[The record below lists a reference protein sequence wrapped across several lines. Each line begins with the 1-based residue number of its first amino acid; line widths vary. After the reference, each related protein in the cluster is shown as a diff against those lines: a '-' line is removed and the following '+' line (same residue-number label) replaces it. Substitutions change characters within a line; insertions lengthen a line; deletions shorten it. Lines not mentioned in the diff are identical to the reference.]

1 MSFISTVIKE
11 QIQNFYLIR
20 RLSLYEVK
28 TSNNNNYLGM
38 LWEILNPGIQIA
50 IYWFVFGYVSNR
62 DNVDGI
68 EYFPWMLAGI
78 TLWFFVNPAITQGSK
93 SIYTRLKMLSKM
105 NFPMSVIPSYV
116 IFSKLYPHMMLIVVI
131 TLLLQ
136 FLGYPISIY
145 YIQLPYF
152 LFATV
157 VFLFALSLI
166 TSTLTTI
173 VRDFQ
178 NVVTSIMRV
187 LLYLTPILW
196 ASSRLPDWMQMV
208 MLSNPLYYL
217 IQGYRASMLGTGWFF
232 VDHWLYTLYFWGI
245 LLVLLFIGSMLHV
258 KFRRHFIDYL

>member
-1 MSFISTVIKE
+1 MSFIFTVIKE

-20 RLSLYEVK
+20 RLSLYELK

-62 DNVDGI
+62 KDVDHI
-68 EYFPWMLAGI
+68 HYFPWMLAGI
-78 TLWFFVNPAITQGSK
+78 VLWFFVNPAITQGSK
-93 SIYTRLKMLSKM
+93 SIYSRLKMLSKM

-116 IFSKLYPHMMLIVVI
+116 IFSKLYPHMMLLVVVSI
-131 TLLLQ
+131 LIQLW
-136 FLGYPISIY
+136 GYPISIY
-145 YIQLPYF
+145 YVQLPYF
-152 LFATV
+152 LVATV
-157 VFLFALSLI
+157 IFLFALALI

-196 ASSRLPDWMQMV
+196 ASDRLPTWLQLV
-208 MLSNPLYYL
+208 MKANPLYYL
-217 IQGYRASMLGTGWFF
+217 VQGYRASLLGTSWFIS
-232 VDHWLYTLYFWGI
+232 DWIYTLYFWCAI
-245 LLVLLFIGSMLHV
+245 FVLLFIGSVLHV

>member
-1 MSFISTVIKE
+1 MSFITTVLKE

-20 RLSLYEVK
+20 RLSLYELK

-50 IYWFVFGYVSNR
+50 IYWFVFGYVSDR
-62 DNVDGI
+62 KDVDEI
-68 EYFPWMLAGI
+68 KYFPWMLAGI
-78 TLWFFVNPAITQGSK
+78 ILWFFVNPAITQGSK
-93 SIYTRLKMLSKM
+93 SVYSRLKMLSKM

-116 IFSKLYPHMMLIVVI
+116 IFSKLYPHLMLIAVV
-131 TLLLQ
+131 TVLLQ
-136 FLGYPISIY
+136 FLGYPLSIY

-157 VFLFALSLI
+157 IFLFALALI

-178 NVVTSIMRV
+178 NVVTSVMRV

-196 ASSRLPDWMQMV
+196 ASSSLPDWIQTV

-217 IQGYRASMLGTGWFF
+217 VQGYRASLLGQGWFI

-245 LLVLLFIGSMLHV
+245 IIVLLFLGSMLHV